1 MVVWKLHMNEVAR
14 TATGRRHVQDG
25 TFTVLLIVLAVV
37 QGYVLLPAT
46 TTPSTAGVSMVVIE
60 PPPRIGVH
68 LLSPVRCELQA
79 LGQIHPALPLPSPTK
94 VGQAATA

>member
-1 MVVWKLHMNEVAR
+1 MNEVAR

-60 PPPRIGVH
+60 PPPSHV
-68 LLSPVRCELQA
+68 S
-79 LGQIHPALPLPSPTK
+79 
-94 VGQAATA
+94 